1 MSYNREKQATEEC
14 EFADSP
20 EEYAQL
26 RRVCDDISVDV
37 FLVAVAELAERFT
50 YRSITAPMQNYI
62 QNPREDPFR
71 PGALGMGQ
79 TAATGIN
86 YFFVCWCYMAPILGA
101 VVADTFLGRFK
112 TIVLATGFAASGV
125 MTLFVTS
132 LPASLDRGAGMP
144 GLMIALILVGLGVG
158 GIKSNVAPLIAD
170 QYGARPERVKT
181 LPSGE
186 RVVVDPNIT
195 VQTIYARYFWVINLG
210 GLSVIPV
217 SWLELKVD
225 FWAAFMLPLCFW
237 VLAMVALIAGRTRYV
252 VRPPQGSAITT
263 AIRVLWISLRN
274 GGKLDAARPYA
285 LKESETPV
293 PWDDVFVDELKRALV
308 ACRVF
313 LMFPIFWLCNGQATS
328 NLVSQAMSMNTHGIP
343 NDMMGFC
350 NPATILIAVP
360 LFETV
365 IFPTLRRFNIRFK
378 PISRM
383 TTGFFIKACAIA
395 YAAVLQERTYDQSLR
410 IQPTNRLGPVIYK
423 ASPCQRS
430 PEIEGCGE
438 TRRGEKISIFLQVPV
453 YSMIGLSE
461 FFAVLSGMEY
471 AYTKAPQSMRSIVSA
486 LFLLM
491 SAIGAGLGITLSP
504 VSVDPTVLI
513 EFISLSAVMFVT
525 AIAFFLCFRRYNRA
539 EEDMNKLKEPRSSS
553 ETDDS
558 SRLERQ

>member
-1 MSYNREKQATEEC
+1 MTFDKEKPSSEEC

-132 LPASLDRGAGMP
+132 LPGSLDRGAGMP

-158 GIKSNVAPLIAD
+158 GIKSNVAPLIAE

-186 RVVVDPNIT
+186 RVVVDPSIT

-263 AIRVLWISLRN
+263 AIRVLWISIRN
-274 GGKLDAARPYA
+274 GGKLDAARPYV
-285 LKESETPV
+285 LEKNGTPV

-308 ACRVF
+308 ACRV
-313 LMFPIFWLCNGQATS
+313 FPIFWLCNGQATS
-328 NLVSQAMSMNTHGIP
+328 NLVSQAMSMNTHGVP

-395 YAAVLQERTYDQSLR
+395 YAAILQEL
-410 IQPTNRLGPVIYK
+410 IYK

-491 SAIGAGLGITLSP
+491 SAIGAALGITLSP

-539 EEDMNKLKEPRSSS
+539 EEEMNQLKEPRSSS
-553 ETDDS
+553 ETDES

>member
-1 MSYNREKQATEEC
+1 MTYDKEKQLSEEC
-14 EFADSP
+14 EFVDSP

-132 LPASLDRGAGMP
+132 LPGSLDRGAGMP

-158 GIKSNVAPLIAD
+158 GIKSNVAPLIAE

-186 RVVVDPNIT
+186 KVVVDPSIT

-237 VLAMVALIAGRTRYV
+237 VLAMVALIAGL

-285 LKESETPV
+285 LEKSGSPV

-328 NLVSQAMSMNTHGIP
+328 NLVSQAMSMNTHGVP

-365 IFPTLRRFNIRFK
+365 IFPMLRRFNIRFK

-395 YAAVLQERTYDQSLR
+395 YAAILQEL
-410 IQPTNRLGPVIYK
+410 IYR

-491 SAIGAGLGITLSP
+491 SAIGAALGITLSP

-539 EEDMNKLKEPRSSS
+539 EEEMNKLQEPRSSS
-553 ETDDS
+553 ETDES